1 MKDVVG
7 ILTMSK
13 LPVAKVTKAGKT
25 TPPKLSK
32 STSAVVMATEGNTNK
47 LSTHAI
53 TC

>member
-7 ILTMSK
+7 ILTTSK
-13 LPVAKVTKAGKT
+13 LPVAKVTKGAKT

-32 STSAVVMATEGNTNK
+32 STATTGVMATEETK